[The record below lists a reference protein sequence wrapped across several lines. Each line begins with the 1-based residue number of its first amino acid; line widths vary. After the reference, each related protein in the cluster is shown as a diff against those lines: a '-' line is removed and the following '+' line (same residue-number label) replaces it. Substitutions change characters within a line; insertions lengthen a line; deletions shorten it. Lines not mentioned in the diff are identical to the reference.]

1 MACSSV
7 TEISI
12 SADNVPVTNEFENQ
26 NKIDSIVA
34 PFRTE
39 LNKEM
44 LEVMAIAGN
53 DFTKDRP
60 NGSLNNWAAS
70 ATLNSQ
76 KAYLN
81 DVPAFCLLN
90 VGGLRNSINKGE
102 VTLSDLFK
110 LMPFDNEVV
119 IVDLPISSIGK
130 IEYYLKQSGGEPIA
144 GAKVINGKLI
154 IDGMEEVENLTHIRV
169 VTSDYLMNGGD
180 KMTFFEDR
188 INEFYPG
195 VLLRDALIE
204 QAKAQQ
210 TLIWDNE
217 LRINFN

>member
-12 SADNVPVTNEFENQ
+12 SADNIPVTGEYKNS

-39 LNKEM
+39 LNEEM
-44 LEVMAIAGN
+44 LEVIAIAGS

-60 NGSLNNWAAS
+60 NGSLNNWAAT

-76 KAYLN
+76 KAHLN
-81 DVPAFCLLN
+81 DIPAFCLLN

-110 LMPFDNEVV
+110 LMPFDNEIV
-119 IVDLPISSIGK
+119 IVDLPVSSIEK

-144 GAKVINGKLI
+144 GAKVVNGKLL
-154 IDGMEEVENLTHIRV
+154 IDGMEEIDNVTFIRV

-188 INEFYPG
+188 MGEYYPG
-195 VLLRDALIE
+195 ILLRDALIE
-204 QAKAQQ
+204 QAKVQK
-210 TLIWDNE
+210 TIVWDNE
-217 LRINFN
+217 SRISFN